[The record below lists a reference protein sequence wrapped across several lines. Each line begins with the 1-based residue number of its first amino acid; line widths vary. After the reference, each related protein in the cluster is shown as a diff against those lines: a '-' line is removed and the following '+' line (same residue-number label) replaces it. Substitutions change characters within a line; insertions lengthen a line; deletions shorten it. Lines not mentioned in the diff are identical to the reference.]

1 MKEESYQLLL
11 SLGYTNKKAQE
22 IVNSSLLH
30 SHKDETLFKN
40 ILNVYNYLKKYYT
53 KNEIIKMT
61 KTLPSLYN
69 FSTEA
74 IKQKI
79 KDMMSLGY
87 TKKEV
92 IEMTKKQPSL
102 YSQGIE
108 TIKQKI
114 EDMMHLG
121 YTKEDVI
128 KMAKNSPDLYSYS
141 IKSIK

>member
-79 KDMMSLGY
+79 KEASIQELSQIIPENVAINLKEYLESRDSDGAS
-87 TKKEV
+87 KK
-92 IEMTKKQPSL
+92 
-102 YSQGIE
+102 
-108 TIKQKI
+108 
-114 EDMMHLG
+114 
-121 YTKEDVI
+121 
-128 KMAKNSPDLYSYS
+128 
-141 IKSIK
+141 